1 MKKVFSVFLSVIFLA
16 SAMGMTINS
25 HFCGMKLQSV
35 SLVEQGC
42 CCSEGVLS
50 DKKGTM
56 PKGCCKNEIKV
67 VKITDDYCPSASLH
81 IEKTDMAPVAL
92 NFPFTPALSS
102 STVSQIVCNH
112 SPPPKLDRVVAFRS
126 LLI

>member
-1 MKKVFSVFLSVIFLA
+1 
-16 SAMGMTINS
+16 MTINS

-42 CCSEGVLS
+42 CC
-50 DKKGTM
+50 KKGAM

-67 VKITDDYCPSASLH
+67 VKITDDYSPSSSFH
-81 IEKTDMAPVAL
+81 VEKTDIAPIVL
-92 NFPFTPALSS
+92 NFSFASDFLSNS
-102 STVSQIVCNH
+102 KGAFPSNH
-112 SPPPKLDRVVAFRS
+112 SPPPTTGDRVIAFHS